1 MREELKKEQ
10 EKQVQLQQDHLV
22 ELGKKDEENIQ
33 VRLNYE
39 KKLKDIEDAKL
50 KKEHEDICNDDH
62 TAEEH
67 ASERDKFL

>member
-1 MREELKKEQ
+1 
-10 EKQVQLQQDHLV
+10 
-22 ELGKKDEENIQ
+22 
-33 VRLNYE
+33 LNYE